1 MCRYC
6 KSQGQNELGVLPVA
20 GLNVWGK
27 IVYGHNDTPFISVEK
42 DGNLIA
48 LIEEIKYCPYC
59 GKEFK
64 RNV

>member
-1 MCRYC
+1 MCKYC
-6 KSQGQNELGVLPVA
+6 RSQEQNEWGTLPIA

-27 IVYGHNDTPFISVEK
+27 IVYGRNNTPFISIEK
-42 DGNLIA
+42 DGVPIA

-64 RNV
+64 KDV